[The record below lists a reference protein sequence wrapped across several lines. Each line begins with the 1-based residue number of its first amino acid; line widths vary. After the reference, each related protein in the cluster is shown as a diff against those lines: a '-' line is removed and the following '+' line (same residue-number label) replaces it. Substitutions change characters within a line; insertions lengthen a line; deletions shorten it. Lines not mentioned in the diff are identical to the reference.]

1 MFKCAYRYIFPLLQV
16 NIGRGLETDVI
27 TKNFAVLQMK
37 LSPQH
42 ITPVAERIPRNLC
55 IKARCTNAPSTDSP
69 AKCGNVSS
77 EERNWCLRSGE
88 CPISLGGPRGDC
100 TLNCSFGCGESGK
113 RNTALLCSVQR
124 NRCVVAVP
132 TSVWRHRKGRG
143 DVSPAVQVPVSSR
156 TQFHRGVLL
165 HLQREPKVQQEL
177 VKVQNFL
184 RVSKQE

>member
-1 MFKCAYRYIFPLLQV
+1 MFNCAYRYTVPLLQI

-27 TKNFAVLQMK
+27 AKTLAVLQMK

-42 ITPVAERIPRNLC
+42 ICPGAERIPTNLC

-69 AKCGNVSS
+69 AKSGNVSS
-77 EERNWCLRSGE
+77 EERNWCLRSEE
-88 CPISLGGPRGDC
+88 CPISPGGPRGDC

-132 TSVWRHRKGRG
+132 TSVWRPRKGRG
-143 DVSPAVQVPVSSR
+143 DVSLAVQVPVSSR
-156 TQFHRGVLL
+156 TRFHRGVLL
-165 HLQREPKVQQEL
+165 HLQRGQKVQQEL

-184 RVSKQE
+184 RVSKRE